1 MLIVKTD
8 GSFAALVTR
17 AHLPGTRVHLGAAWS
32 MWGAGSRSP
41 WSRASPGPG
50 GGSAARP
57 SPTHLQQHSGG
68 VQAREGEV
76 MSAYHQL
83 SPYLLNRQR
92 ITSM

>member
-8 GSFAALVTR
+8 AALVTR

-57 SPTHLQQHSGG
+57 SPTHLQQHSRG
-68 VQAREGEV
+68 VQAGEREV
-76 MSAYHQL
+76 MSCLHIISYHHI
-83 SPYLLNRQR
+83 YLIGKR